1 MNFSSEVNT
10 LHSYHTWVGLVVG
23 LERRYREEHGEVSE
37 IFDWN
42 HLHRLKSSTCRVRV
56 LIPLGTSQVQVWPL
70 IQYVDLYSSHC
81 KIIGMTGRGR
91 LKHSSSERNLTDFLF
106 LI

>member
-42 HLHRLKSSTCRVRV
+42 HLHGLESGTCRVSV
-56 LIPLGTSQVQVWPL
+56 LIPLGALKVQAWSL
-70 IQYVDLYSSHC
+70 INFV
-81 KIIGMTGRGR
+81 
-91 LKHSSSERNLTDFLF
+91 LKL
-106 LI
+106 